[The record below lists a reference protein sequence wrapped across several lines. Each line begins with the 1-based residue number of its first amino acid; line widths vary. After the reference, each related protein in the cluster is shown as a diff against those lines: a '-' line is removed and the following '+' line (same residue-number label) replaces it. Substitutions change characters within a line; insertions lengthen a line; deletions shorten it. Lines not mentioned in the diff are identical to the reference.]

1 MMRVIAGLFRPVEAS
16 TAQGGRSVF
25 YEAIGQVWLKVGAR
39 RRREK
44 GEAGAVVVM
53 ETMRAQARS
62 DPRLEEGLRVRFG
75 GADWALVAVD
85 VGDVAGR
92 MVLELE
98 RVR

>member
-1 MMRVIAGLFRPVEAS
+1 MMRVIAGLFRPVEAP

-25 YEAIGQVWLKVGAR
+25 YEAMGQVWLKVGAR

-53 ETMRAQARS
+53 ETMRALARS